1 MKIVE
6 LPTIDYI
13 IELRKSM
20 NITQPQ
26 LARAVD
32 ESRGTIAR
40 IESKKYEPK
49 FSLIQKIYD
58 YLHKKQNVPEKSLC
72 TFGKRKIVSVI
83 PSQTIDKAIDLIIK
97 HDFEC
102 IPVIEHEI
110 VRGKITTKKL
120 ATRRNSKQDSKIKV
134 SDFMDE
140 PPVIVPCSTPAIHV
154 KPFLESASDCVI
166 LTKKGKLYG
175 LVTLWDFLNQ
185 NDSR

>member
-1 MKIVE
+1 MKVIE

-13 IELRKSM
+13 IELRKSIG
-20 NITQPQ
+20 ITQPQ
-26 LARAVD
+26 LARVVD

-58 YLHKKQNVPEKSLC
+58 YLHKKQGVPEKSLC
-72 TFGKRKIVSVI
+72 EFGKRKIISI
-83 PSQTIDKAIDLIIK
+83 SPIQTIDKAIDLIIK

-134 SDFMDE
+134 SEFMDE
-140 PPVIVPCSTPAIHV
+140 PPVIVPCSTPTVNI

-166 LTKKGKLYG
+166 ISKKGKLFG
-175 LVTLWDFLNQ
+175 LITLWDFLNQ
-185 NDSR
+185 K